1 MAINEPDEP
10 STSERQEL
18 AGDAISD
25 ARVEAINQ
33 VFALFRIN
41 YHNQFYSAF
50 NDTSLLNQAKRLWLE
65 SLRHYNPELILRGAR
80 KVIEE
85 SDYLP
90 TLHRMLNACEDAGA
104 ALGMP
109 AAREAYLE
117 ACTAASPKAA
127 QPWSHPAVY
136 HAGCKTG
143 WYELAHRPES
153 ETWPLYRGH
162 YQRLCRR
169 VIAGETLAKVIP
181 PALIEAA
188 DEPLSKAEGLRRL
201 QVLRDQLD
209 L

>member
-1 MAINEPDEP
+1 MNESGEP
-10 STSERQEL
+10 STSERLEL
-18 AGDAISD
+18 SVDAISD
-25 ARVEAINQ
+25 ARAEVINQ

-65 SLRHYNPELILRGAR
+65 SLRHYNPEQILLGAR

-90 TLHRMLNACEDAGA
+90 TLHRMLIACDDAGS

-109 AAREAYLE
+109 ASRDAYLE
-117 ACTAASPKAA
+117 ACNAASPKAA

-162 YQRLCRR
+162 YQSLCRR
-169 VIAGETLAKVIP
+169 VMAGETLAKVSP
-181 PALIEAA
+181 PALAEAG
-188 DEPLSKAEGLRRL
+188 DEPLSKAEGVRRL
-201 QVLRDQLD
+201 RVLRDQLD

>member
-1 MAINEPDEP
+1 MNEPDEP
-10 STSERQEL
+10 TTNERVEL
-18 AGDAISD
+18 SVDAIGD
-25 ARVEAINQ
+25 ARVEVINQ

-50 NDTSLLNQAKRLWLE
+50 SDTSLLNQAKRLWLE
-65 SLRHYNPELILRGAR
+65 SLRHYNPEQILLGAR

-90 TLHRMLNACEDAGA
+90 TLHRMLSACDDAGS

-109 AAREAYLE
+109 ASREAYLE
-117 ACTAASPKAA
+117 ACNAASPKAA
-127 QPWSHPAVY
+127 QTWSHPAVY

-169 VIAGETLAKVIP
+169 VMAGETLAKVSP
-181 PALIEAA
+181 PALTEAG
-188 DEPLSKAEGLRRL
+188 DEPLPKAEGLRRL
-201 QVLRDQLD
+201 RVLRDQLD

>member
-1 MAINEPDEP
+1 MNESGEP
-10 STSERQEL
+10 STSERLEL
-18 AGDAISD
+18 SVDAISD
-25 ARVEAINQ
+25 ARVEVINQ

-65 SLRHYNPELILRGAR
+65 SLRHYNPEQILLGAR

-90 TLHRMLNACEDAGA
+90 TLHRMLIACDDAGS

-109 AAREAYLE
+109 ASRDAYLE
-117 ACTAASPKAA
+117 ACNAASPKAA

-162 YQRLCRR
+162 YQSLCRR
-169 VIAGETLAKVIP
+169 VMAGETLAKVSP
-181 PALIEAA
+181 PALAEAG
-188 DEPLSKAEGLRRL
+188 DEPLSKAEGVRRL
-201 QVLRDQLD
+201 RVLRDQLD